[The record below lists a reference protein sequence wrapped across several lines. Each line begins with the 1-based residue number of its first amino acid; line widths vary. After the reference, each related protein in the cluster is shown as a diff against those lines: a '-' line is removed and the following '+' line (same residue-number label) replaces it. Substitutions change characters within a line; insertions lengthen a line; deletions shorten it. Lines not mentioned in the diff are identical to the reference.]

1 MAVRIVRYSKRMESW
16 IRMKPRALAL
26 ILSLAGGLLA
36 EHAVPQSPPQA
47 TPVDA
52 TVAILEAFRTHR
64 LVAIGH
70 HDDESQSFLR
80 SLIRDRRFSE
90 SVNDIVVEFG
100 SAKYQAVMDRFQRGD
115 EVPPRELEQVWQNV
129 TGPNGSFD
137 VPVIERFFRAVRDAN
152 ALLPAQRR
160 MRVLLGDP
168 PIDWA
173 QIHDAADHVS
183 QLHAVGNRDAHAAD
197 LIRREV
203 LGKGRRALIVYGSLH
218 FQRKVIW
225 ANYGSEWPEADTL
238 VMQLEAQP
246 PAKVF
251 TIWRVTTSMNVP
263 TYFTKWPVPSM
274 AMLKN
279 TDLGMTD
286 FGLYFPYEGERRASR
301 NGKAVAIPREQ
312 WQSLRMQDQFDA
324 VIYLGPKLSFDE
336 WILAEGKCSDRAY
349 LEMRLRRLSMF
360 AMYRKAEIDQLKK
373 RCKMG

>member
-1 MAVRIVRYSKRMESW
+1 
-16 IRMKPRALAL
+16 MKSRASTL
-26 ILSLAGGLLA
+26 ILSLACGLLA
-36 EHAVPQSPPQA
+36 EQAVPQSPPQA

-52 TVAILEAFRTHR
+52 TVAILEAFRTYR

-90 SVNDIVVEFG
+90 TVNDIVVEFG
-100 SAKYQAVMDRFQRGD
+100 SVKYQEVMDRFQRGD

-137 VPVIERFFRAVRDAN
+137 VPVIERLFRAVRDAN
-152 ALLPAQRR
+152 ALLPAPRR
-160 MRVLLGDP
+160 MRVLLGEP

-173 QIHDAADHVS
+173 QIHSAADHAA

-203 LGKGRRALIVYGSLH
+203 LNKGRRALIVYGGLH
-218 FQRKVIW
+218 FQRKNIF

-246 PAKVF
+246 PTKVF
-251 TIWRVTTSMNVP
+251 TIWRVTASMNVP
-263 TYFTKWPVPSM
+263 AYFTTWPVPSM
-274 AMLKN
+274 ATLKN
-279 TDLGMTD
+279 NDLGMTD

-301 NGKAVAIPREQ
+301 NGRAVVIPREQ

-324 VIYLGPKLSFDE
+324 VIYLGPRLSFDE
-336 WILAEGKCSDRAY
+336 WVLAEEKCSDRAY

-360 AMYRKAEIDQLKK
+360 AMYHKAEIDQLKK